1 MMNLYSASN
10 KEGMS
15 MNDEKH
21 FRTILH
27 YGQPLRIRISY
38 PKISEPNPLGV
49 IPDPENPLAGVGAD
63 DESERA
69 SPSKILAELARLTS
83 KIGKLS
89 VTKKKTKN

>member
-1 MMNLYSASN
+1 MNLYSASN

-38 PKISEPNPLGV
+38 PKITEPNPLGV
-49 IPDPENPLAGVGAD
+49 IPDPENPLAGVGAGAE

-89 VTKKKTKN
+89 VHKKK